1 MFVVK
6 VSSLKRFLIFWLYG
20 KTQRWKSSLLLSCG
34 APGCR
39 AVLLWRWEQ
48 QQICISHHALA
59 LGSLCGVPPG
69 LSSEHSCI
77 SNDWITTN
85 PFFYCPPS
93 EQANGWTSSG
103 VEEVEIWNLSDS
115 KICKAQ
121 SCFFLTDTLHF
132 LSNILKYFLSLL
144 GLEKWFSHKIVTCG
158 IKN

>member
-48 QQICISHHALA
+48 QQTCISHHALA

-85 PFFYCPPS
+85 PFFYCPAS

-103 VEEVEIWNLSDS
+103 VEEAEIWNLSDS

-121 SCFFLTDTLHF
+121 SWFFLTDTLHF

-144 GLEKWFSHKIVTCG
+144 GLEKWFFT
-158 IKN
+158 